1 MLNSTP
7 ARSCSALPKP
17 INDDPAAA
25 WPRATPG
32 RNWVVLDVA
41 ARHRMVVRTES
52 LRIPNWHD
60 TGSTSPRSGS
70 EVALIWDTI
79 SHYSPVLIAPLA
91 INFIAPARP
100 EKKERIAVKPTRQ
113 PSTQREATLTGRPFF
128 TKSPADGLVAAP
140 QAGTGARSR
149 RNGRPRPCCRPARP
163 IHPRRDIASI
173 EIPQH
178 NEPLRGMAAGGA
190 R

>member
-1 MLNSTP
+1 MYCGLVHPKSP
-7 ARSCSALPKP
+7 PHPKP
-17 INDDPAAA
+17 IDDDAAAA

-60 TGSTSPRSGS
+60 TGSTSPRSVG

-91 INFIAPARP
+91 NFIAPARP
-100 EKKERIAVKPTRQ
+100 ASLVC
-113 PSTQREATLTGRPFF
+113 LPF
-128 TKSPADGLVAAP
+128 
-140 QAGTGARSR
+140 
-149 RNGRPRPCCRPARP
+149 
-163 IHPRRDIASI
+163 
-173 EIPQH
+173 
-178 NEPLRGMAAGGA
+178 
-190 R
+190 